1 MISNPGNEHWGKVGD
16 DVRANV
22 QYACI
27 IDNVGK
33 ADGVRLRKLM
43 QVSYTRNRFV
53 SLNVICGQQ
62 RRCPKINKTK

>member
-1 MISNPGNEHWGKVGD
+1 
-16 DVRANV
+16 VRAGV

-43 QVSYTRNRFV
+43 QVRHAKQ
-53 SLNVICGQQ
+53 ICVVELYVDNSVDAQ
-62 RRCPKINKTK
+62 R